1 MFASKIVFKNLIF
14 ISSLFIFSCTKTVD
28 VVGPQ
33 GSQGPQG
40 SNGNSAAAPVGDMQG
55 RIQLYDEQGNLL
67 NDNSG
72 TLITLEQ
79 TSPLL
84 QATSTIDGSFT
95 LQSVH
100 AGNYNLRIEKAGY
113 GTMRFLNVENAGGSP
128 ATKLGLLKTGQ
139 QLTSQ
144 YDIKN
149 LIVDTAVSPNNGL
162 SITIILAH
170 PQKITN
176 PVLLYFNDSSNVNA
190 NNNEYIFRS
199 LFYQQDDT
207 TLTYS
212 VFDNLLSIY
221 SDKLA
226 SASYLYMTAS
236 FDNVEPLSYINETGM
251 QIIPCEG
258 NLSNVAKVRNVLK

>member
-1 MFASKIVFKNLIF
+1 MFANRKILLNLIF
-14 ISSLFIFSCTKTVD
+14 ISSVLLFSCTKNVD

-40 SNGNSAAAPVGDMQG
+40 SNGNSASAPIGDMQG
-55 RIQLYDEQGNLL
+55 QVALYDMQGNLL

-72 TLITLEQ
+72 ALITLDQ
-79 TSPLL
+79 TTPLA
-84 QATSTIDGSFT
+84 QATSELDGSFT
-95 LQSVH
+95 ISSVH
-100 AGNYNLRIEKAGY
+100 AGNYNLRIEKTGY
-113 GTMRFLNVENAGGSP
+113 GTIRFLNVENAGGSA
-128 ATKLGLLKTGQ
+128 ATKLGLLKTGE

-162 SITIILAH
+162 IITIILAH

-176 PVLLYFNDSSNVNA
+176 PVLLYFNDSSNVGSINNA
-190 NNNEYIFRS
+190 YIFRS

-226 SASYLYMTAS
+226 SANYLYMAAA
-236 FDNVEPLSYINETGM
+236 FDNVEPISYINESGM
-251 QIIPCEG
+251 QIFPCEG
-258 NLSNVAKVRNVLK
+258 NISNVVKVRNVLK

>member
-1 MFASKIVFKNLIF
+1 MVANRKIFINLIVLF
-14 ISSLFIFSCTKTVD
+14 SLLLFSCTKTID
-28 VVGPQ
+28 VAGPQ

-40 SNGNSAAAPVGDMQG
+40 SNGNPAAAQAGDIQG
-55 RIQLYDEQGNLL
+55 QVQLYDMQGNLL
-67 NDNSG
+67 SDNSG
-72 TLITLEQ
+72 ALITLEE

-84 QATSTIDGSFT
+84 QATSGVDGSFT
-95 LQSVH
+95 IPSAH
-100 AGNYNLRIEKAGY
+100 AGNYNLRIEKTGY

-149 LIVDTAVSPNNGL
+149 LIVDTAITPNTGL

-176 PVLLYFNDSSNVNA
+176 PVLLYFHDSTNVSP

-199 LFYQQDDT
+199 LFYQQNDT

-226 SASYLYMTAS
+226 SANYLYMAAS

-251 QIIPCEG
+251 QIFPCAG
-258 NLSNVAKVRNVLK
+258 SLSNVAKVRNVLK